1 MSENLGRRKEDFGQM
16 ICRRGQSSSYKTYP
30 PGPHRWCKWGPWK
43 RRILVKLGFK
53 VSRALAMRTG
63 RSAHSENSKG
73 MVALVV
79 GLGFTTHAV
88 LFHHHGLGHGR
99 LDLSVSVSVFS
110 HPTVVACGSTLQRLA
125 WWQLCLAV
133 FCQKMIEK
141 TVTQL
146 PIFPGLG
153 ASQSRCISKD
163 DFQELGLYA
172 TGILCCAHSLVCG
185 TVRGLSQG

>member
-16 ICRRGQSSSYKTYP
+16 ICRRGKSRSYKTYP
-30 PGPHRWCKWGPWK
+30 PGPHRWCKWVRWS
-43 RRILVKLGFK
+43 RRILVELGIQA
-53 VSRALAMRTG
+53 SRALAMRTG

-73 MVALVV
+73 VVALVV

-99 LDLSVSVSVFS
+99 LDLSVSVSVSVFS

-141 TVTQL
+141 TVTASD
-146 PIFPGLG
+146 FPL
-153 ASQSRCISKD
+153 SRCIAVD
-163 DFQELGLYA
+163 MHQQ
-172 TGILCCAHSLVCG
+172 V
-185 TVRGLSQG
+185 